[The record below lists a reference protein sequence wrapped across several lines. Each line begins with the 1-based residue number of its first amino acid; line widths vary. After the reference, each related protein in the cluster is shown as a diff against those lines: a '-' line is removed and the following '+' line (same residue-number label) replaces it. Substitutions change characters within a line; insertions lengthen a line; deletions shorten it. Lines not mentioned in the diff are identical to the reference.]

1 MVNLSVNVI
10 CNTICPCCC
19 FLFVTLIL
27 LASLLLIVLFFFI
40 FIFLVGTEQFVQASL
55 PFKRLMEPLACKSV
69 DFVSNWKNFVGI

>member
-1 MVNLSVNVI
+1 MLLFSLCYI
-10 CNTICPCCC
+10 DSLGFLITHCP
-19 FLFVTLIL
+19 
-27 LASLLLIVLFFFI
+27 FFFII

>member
-1 MVNLSVNVI
+1 MVVNLSINVI

-27 LASLLLIVLFFFI
+27 LASLLLIVLFLFF
-40 FIFLVGTEQFVQASL
+40 FLVGTEQFVQASL
-55 PFKRLMEPLACKSV
+55 PFKRLMEPLAYKSV